1 MGNKKLP
8 QSHARAT
15 LDEGSIGEWVD
26 RSTLTPWKKNPRKN
40 KHAIKPLA
48 DAIERMGFGAPIV
61 ARKSD
66 GRVIAG
72 HTRLL
77 AAESL
82 GMDRVPVRWVD
93 VDDRTAD
100 MMALADNKLGELAEW
115 DEPMLMAELS
125 ELGLDDAALAGWDSK
140 DLDALARNIDSGEVV
155 EDEAPGEDRAEEL
168 RQKYGVE
175 KGQLWQLGEH
185 RILCGDSTKSED
197 AKRVIDGRCDVMF
210 TSPPYALGKS
220 ASLSGN
226 KSIAKKGNAY
236 NEHNDNANEW
246 PSLMRGFVVAS
257 RELVDCMAINVQPL
271 AGNKRELMRWA
282 SDNADHLV
290 DVMVWNKGHG
300 APPMAKGV
308 LTSAF
313 ELVFLLG
320 DAGSSRTVPH
330 SSWHGNVS
338 AVVDV
343 PPQRNNDFAGDHGAT
358 MPVALAAHFIGTVF
372 DACKTVYEPF
382 SGSGTTIIAC
392 EQLGRKCRAIEL
404 SPGYV
409 AIALERWAVL
419 TGREPVLLS

>member
-26 RSTLTPWKKNPRKN
+26 RSALTPWKKNPRKN

-48 DAIERMGFGAPIV
+48 EAIERMGFGAPIV
-61 ARKSD
+61 ARKLD

-115 DEPMLMAELS
+115 DEPMLMAELG

-140 DLDALARNIDSGEVV
+140 ELDALARNIDSGEVT

-175 KGQLWQLGEH
+175 KGQLWQLGDH
-185 RILCGDSTKSED
+185 RILCGDSTNAGDVE
-197 AKRVIDGRCDVMF
+197 RVTGGKCDLCL
-210 TSPPYALGKS
+210 TDPPYGLGDSNTEKNNYIEHDDTKENLVALIGGFFPL
-220 ASLSGN
+220 ARRV
-226 KSIAKKGNAY
+226 AAVAVMTPGNA
-236 NEHNDNANEW
+236 NT
-246 PSLMRGFVVAS
+246 SLYPPPTWTMAWFTPAGSGSGPWGFCCWQPILCFGKDPKLSNGEGRHHDAIVHTESSEKLGHPCAKPIGFWCWLLERCSS
-257 RELVDCMAINVQPL
+257 R
-271 AGNKRELMRWA
+271 
-282 SDNADHLV
+282 
-290 DVMVWNKGHG
+290 
-300 APPMAKGV
+300 
-308 LTSAF
+308 
-313 ELVFLLG
+313 G
-320 DAGSSRTVPH
+320 DA
-330 SSWHGNVS
+330 
-338 AVVDV
+338 
-343 PPQRNNDFAGDHGAT
+343 
-358 MPVALAAHFIGTVF
+358 
-372 DACKTVYEPF
+372 VYEPF

-409 AIALERWAVL
+409 AIAIERWAVL
-419 TGREPVLLS
+419 TGKEPVLLS

>member
-1 MGNKKLP
+1 MVAKKLP

-125 ELGLDDAALAGWDSK
+125 ELGLDDAELAGWDAK
-140 DLDALARNIDSGEVV
+140 ELDALARNIDSGEVV

-175 KGQLWQLGEH
+175 LGQLWQLGEH
-185 RILCGDSTKSED
+185 RILCGDSTKAED
-197 AKRVIDGRCDVMF
+197 VTRALDGLAVEMMVTD
-210 TSPPYALGKS
+210 PPYGVEYDPSWRSDAGVSNNQNKMGKVLNDDRADWTEAWALFRGDVAYVYHDGLRTGLVGDSLKVAGFELRSQIVWNKDRMALG
-220 ASLSGN
+220 
-226 KSIAKKGNAY
+226 
-236 NEHNDNANEW
+236 
-246 PSLMRGFVVAS
+246 RGDYHWKHEPCWYVVRDGSVAS
-257 RELVDCMAINVQPL
+257 RNDDRTQTTVWDIPARDDAGHGHGTQKPVECMARPI
-271 AGNKRELMRWA
+271 
-282 SDNADHLV
+282 
-290 DVMVWNKGHG
+290 
-300 APPMAKGV
+300 
-308 LTSAF
+308 
-313 ELVFLLG
+313 
-320 DAGSSRTVPH
+320 
-330 SSWHGNVS
+330 
-338 AVVDV
+338 
-343 PPQRNNDFAGDHGAT
+343 RNHTFSN
-358 MPVALAAHFIGTVF
+358 I
-372 DACKTVYEPF
+372 YEPF

-409 AIALERWAVL
+409 AIALERWAAL
-419 TGREPVLLS
+419 TGKEPVLLS

>member
-26 RSTLTPWKKNPRKN
+26 RSALTPWKKNPRKN

-48 DAIERMGFGAPIV
+48 EAIERMGFGAPIV
-61 ARKSD
+61 ARKLD

-115 DEPMLMAELS
+115 DEPMLMAELG

-140 DLDALARNIDSGEVV
+140 ELDALARNIDSGEVT

-175 KGQLWQLGEH
+175 LGQLWQLGEH
-185 RILCGDSTKSED
+185 RILCGDSTKAED
-197 AKRVIDGRCDVMF
+197 VTRALDGLAVEMMVTD
-210 TSPPYALGKS
+210 PPYGVEYDPGWRVDAGVNKNQSKLGKVLNDDRADWTDAWRLFPGDAAYVYHNGIMTCAVAESLKAAGFGLRSQIIWNKDRMALG
-220 ASLSGN
+220 
-226 KSIAKKGNAY
+226 
-236 NEHNDNANEW
+236 
-246 PSLMRGFVVAS
+246 RGDYHWKHEPCWYVVRVGSTAS
-257 RELVDCMAINVQPL
+257 RNDDLTQTTVWDIPARDDAGHGHGTQKPVECMARPI
-271 AGNKRELMRWA
+271 
-282 SDNADHLV
+282 
-290 DVMVWNKGHG
+290 
-300 APPMAKGV
+300 
-308 LTSAF
+308 
-313 ELVFLLG
+313 
-320 DAGSSRTVPH
+320 
-330 SSWHGNVS
+330 
-338 AVVDV
+338 
-343 PPQRNNDFAGDHGAT
+343 RNHTFSN
-358 MPVALAAHFIGTVF
+358 I
-372 DACKTVYEPF
+372 YEPF

-409 AIALERWAVL
+409 AIAIERWAVL
-419 TGREPVLLS
+419 TGKEPVLLS